1 MEEQTPRHSVGAVV
15 HQLDELKRKMISF
28 QIKCLHPHPFIFCL
42 SNSHSQSQ
50 TISNLFSTELNQKSK
65 VKNQNSKLVLI

>member
-1 MEEQTPRHSVGAVV
+1 MEEQTSRHSVRAVV

-42 SNSHSQSQ
+42 SNSDSQSQ
-50 TISNLFSTELNQKSK
+50 TVFLICFL
-65 VKNQNSKLVLI
+65 QN